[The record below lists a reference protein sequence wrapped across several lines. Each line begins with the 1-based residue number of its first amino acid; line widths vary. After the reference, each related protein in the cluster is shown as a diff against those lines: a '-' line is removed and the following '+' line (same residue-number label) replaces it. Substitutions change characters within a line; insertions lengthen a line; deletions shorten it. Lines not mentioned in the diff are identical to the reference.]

1 MFKKTLIA
9 ASLATLSINAFAV
22 DTKTASATNAQ
33 TYGSEALT
41 SGLVAN
47 NGTVLTLGGV
57 VLTAGAQYSVGDI
70 ITVTI
75 DGGKFANTTYTL
87 TDTPATN
94 NDALT
99 FGLLNKTDTTLTF
112 RITALT
118 SGTNNSTIGNTFAL
132 AGTGGTGIAA
142 NGVVL
147 TSTAAKAAVNVT
159 AKAETSTGI
168 KIDSTANDTVKIGE
182 VIAEH
187 ALAVDP
193 VMDAIIDV
201 TKLRKEF
208 KDATKAKFVVK
219 HTYTSAD
226 QANFEDA
233 AAKIKYMVNGSMVG
247 YSDTTAFDGKLAD
260 GTVDYVVAADK
271 ESASTTYTQD
281 LTGGALADKTLTF
294 TVGTTDAK
302 REVLT
307 AGKYSVTGS
316 ITIGTKS
323 IDLGTKAA
331 GEMKLNGSSFDLS
344 YVPYGDSV
352 EQFIWVTN
360 KGTLAGEITVTG
372 FDQNG
377 ETYGPYDLGTVDGGK
392 LAKLDADLKAKL
404 VADGVTNERVSLNVT
419 VNAPTGNVEVFA
431 AYKVIS
437 ANDRLTLPVKS
448 LN

>member
-1 MFKKTLIA
+1 M
-9 ASLATLSINAFAV
+9 
-22 DTKTASATNAQ
+22 
-33 TYGSEALT
+33 
-41 SGLVAN
+41 
-47 NGTVLTLGGV
+47 
-57 VLTAGAQYSVGDI
+57 TAGAQYSVGDI
-70 ITVTI
+70 ITITM
-75 DGGKFANTTYTL
+75 DGAKFANTTYTL
-87 TDTPATN
+87 TDTPVLN

-99 FGLLNKTDTTLTF
+99 FGLLNKTDNKLTF
-112 RITALT
+112 RITALA
-118 SGTNNSTIGNTFAL
+118 SGSNNSTIANTFAL

-142 NGVVL
+142 NGIIL

-168 KIDSTANDTVKIGE
+168 SIDDTSKDTVKSGE
-182 VIAEH
+182 VITEH
-187 ALAVDP
+187 ALTVTP

-208 KDATKAKFVVK
+208 KDAAKATFTVK
-219 HTYTSAD
+219 HTYTKAN
-226 QANFEDA
+226 QANYESA
-233 AAKIKYMVNGSMVG
+233 TAKVKYMVNGSMVG
-247 YSDTTAFDGKLAD
+247 YSDTTAFDGKLSD

-271 ESASTTYTQD
+271 ASAATTYTQD
-281 LTGGALADKTLTF
+281 LTTSALADKALTF

-307 AGKYSVTGS
+307 AGKYSVTGT
-316 ITIGTKS
+316 IEIGTRT

-344 YVPYGDSV
+344 YVPYGDAV

-360 KGTLAGEITVTG
+360 KGTLDGEVTVTG

-377 ETYGPYDLGTVDGGK
+377 EKYGPYDLGTVKGGE

-419 VNAPTGNVEVFA
+419 VNAPTGNVEIFA